1 MVAHGQ
7 QPIPIIFDTDI
18 GSDID
23 DALALA
29 LALQSPELDVRAVT
43 TVSDDTVGRS
53 RLAWKEMGLYGRH
66 DIPLA
71 TGAPEPL
78 VGPALTERVPP
89 QFQVLTA
96 QDVLPPAARRRAADL
111 IVDTFLVRLIELW
124 QSGQPDRYPTLHDPL
139 AMAVVFRAGL
149 VETQLGRVEVETAGA
164 VGNGLTLFT
173 PAGRLPKDVTP
184 STLIARQ
191 VNVRGFLDLLVE
203 RLSAPPRGK

>member
-1 MVAHGQ
+1 MTRMLRLVGALFLLSAVIARCQ

-43 TVSDDTVGRS
+43 TVTDDTVGRS
-53 RLAWKEMGLYGRH
+53 RLAWKELGLYGRH

-71 TGAPEPL
+71 TGASETL

-96 QDVLPPAARRRAADL
+96 QDILPLAARRRVRPLRLHKLWRHDL
-111 IVDTFLVRLIELW
+111 AGYELR
-124 QSGQPDRYPTLHDPL
+124 GAL
-139 AMAVVFRAGL
+139 ALDVYLKHHWAGTRVRAGRIPYT
-149 VETQLGRVEVETAGA
+149 V
-164 VGNGLTLFT
+164 
-173 PAGRLPKDVTP
+173 
-184 STLIARQ
+184 SSII
-191 VNVRGFLDLLVE
+191 
-203 RLSAPPRGK
+203 